1 MTLEPPPEGAAADAP
16 PAAPAWFPRSLWT
29 AKLAVQRFVLVATG
43 TLVTI
48 LIFIQVVT
56 RYFLGISIFGI
67 EEAASFLAIWLYFV
81 GGAYGAYER
90 GHISASLVDLVVPGE
105 RTRRLIKVFT
115 AALTVIL
122 TAWMTVWAIRYFIAT
137 VHRGTMSLELG
148 IHMAWVHL
156 AIPLGLV
163 LMTFYFA
170 VELLEDAGKLRS
182 GVELL
187 EDAGKLRSGAG
198 R

>member
-1 MTLEPPPEGAAADAP
+1 MSQEPPPEGAAADAP
-16 PAAPAWFPRSLWT
+16 VAAPPWLPRPFWN

-43 TLVTI
+43 VLVTI
-48 LIFIQVVT
+48 LIFVQVVT

-105 RTRRLIKVFT
+105 RARLVIRTLT
-115 AALTVIL
+115 AALTTIL
-122 TAWMTVWAIRYFIAT
+122 CAWMTLWAIRYLMAT
-137 VHRGTMSLELG
+137 LQRGTMSLELG
-148 IHMAWVHL
+148 IQMAWVHA

-170 VELLEDAGKLRS
+170 LEFLEDLARLRS
-182 GVELL
+182 E
-187 EDAGKLRSGAG
+187 AR